1 MYFVLFTAMI
11 FIVLW
16 LLQTVF
22 LQSFYDAMVISNTK
36 KAAAQIASQSGS
48 SDIQEKID
56 ELTRDNSLLVFIT
69 SEDGTIL
76 YSSDAFNGMHG
87 KDMKPFKNE
96 RDEKED
102 FDEQFTELKQK
113 HKGGYRILPE
123 TYGEFLDI
131 LKSAGG
137 GTAEYKTGSLYIC
150 GSYINYYGSDEK
162 AVLYVSASIDAVGSS
177 VNIISMQLVWVTILS
192 VIVGFI
198 LSWFI
203 ARRFAAPVDR
213 LSEKARL
220 LGENEYT
227 EDFTKGFC
235 SELDELSDT
244 LDKTNIKLYQSRDF
258 QMELLANVSH
268 DLRTPITM
276 IKGYAEM
283 IRDISWEDKEQS
295 SQDLAIVIKE
305 ADRLTA
311 LVNEI
316 MEYSELK
323 TNDIKEELVPVN
335 ISRIAEKTA
344 DSFRQLYKHEGIIV
358 ETDIAENIIVNGNS
372 SRLERAFYNL
382 MDNAFRHT
390 DESKK
395 IILKL
400 SVSGGNARAEVTDF
414 GNGIPETELE
424 LIWDRY
430 YTSRKRKGK
439 GVSGLGLAIV
449 KQITEM
455 HGGKC
460 SVISQAGKG
469 STFIIELPSANV

>member
-1 MYFVLFTAMI
+1 
-11 FIVLW
+11 
-16 LLQTVF
+16 
-22 LQSFYDAMVISNTK
+22 MVISNTK
-36 KAAAQIASQSGS
+36 KAAEQIASQSGNS
-48 SDIQEKID
+48 NINEEID
-56 ELTRDNSLLVFIT
+56 ELTRDNLLLVFIT
-69 SEDGTIL
+69 KKDGTVL
-76 YSSDAFNGMHG
+76 YSSDAFNGAHG
-87 KDMKPFKNE
+87 KEMKLGKAGMNE
-96 RDEKED
+96 N
-102 FDEQFTELKQK
+102 DEQLTEVKQK
-113 HKGGYRILPE
+113 RRGGYRALPE
-123 TYGEFLDI
+123 TYDAFMDI
-131 LKSAGG
+131 LDSSGG
-137 GTAEYKTGSLYIC
+137 GMTEYKDDSLYIC
-150 GSYINYYGSDEK
+150 GMYINYYGSDEQ
-162 AVLYVSASIDAVGSS
+162 AVLYVSASIDAVGAS

-213 LSEKARL
+213 LSEKAKL

-227 EDFTKGFC
+227 EHFSKGFC

-244 LDKTNIKLYQSRDF
+244 LDKTNVKLFQSRDF

-323 TNDIKEELVPVN
+323 TNDVKAELVPVN

-358 ETDIAENIIVNGNS
+358 ETDIPENIIVNSNG
-372 SRLERAFYNL
+372 SRLERALYNL

-390 DESKK
+390 GESKK

-400 SVSGGNARAEVTDF
+400 SVCGKNARAEVTDF
-414 GNGIPETELE
+414 GNGIPESELE

-460 SVISQAGKG
+460 SVVSRIGKG
-469 STFIIELPSANV
+469 STFTIEIPLSNG